1 VTLDGV
7 AQTGCP
13 RLWPAPSARPA
24 LGRARDPAW
33 SFPAGPWQGTQ
44 TGTQAQVQV
53 AGPGPAGRGGCL
65 LSAHSESRSAKW
77 DSGQAALQVRVG
89 VRIYIGRDSTGT
101 LFTGLKK
108 AYSPVHRCEPKPR
121 EVAGV
126 LSAPGSLC
134 PRAASG

>member
-89 VRIYIGRDSTGT
+89 VRIYIGRDSV
-101 LFTGLKK
+101 
-108 AYSPVHRCEPKPR
+108 S
-121 EVAGV
+121 
-126 LSAPGSLC
+126 LSRIG
-134 PRAASG
+134 ASGNQPPARNANPLQFNDDPST